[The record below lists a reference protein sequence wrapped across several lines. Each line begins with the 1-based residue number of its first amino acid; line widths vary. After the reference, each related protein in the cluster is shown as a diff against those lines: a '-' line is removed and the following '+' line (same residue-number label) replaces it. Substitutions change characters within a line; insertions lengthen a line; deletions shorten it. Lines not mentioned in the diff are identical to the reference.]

1 MTDITDGKDGETTE
15 RDIHS
20 GYTQAL
26 KPKKAIKNPTTKKY
40 KTKFPNAWNLSAQDY
55 PDAYLRFHQNPPSQY
70 IPLYQM
76 KPDPAQS
83 FNWGKK
89 KKKREHMCFGD
100 SLGFNVLFPSRNWP
114 SNLSKEKS

>member
-20 GYTQAL
+20 GHTQAL
-26 KPKKAIKNPTTKKY
+26 KPKKAIKNPTTKKC
-40 KTKFPNAWNLSAQDY
+40 KNKFPNAWNLSTQDY
-55 PDAYLRFHQNPPSQY
+55 PDAYLRFHQDPPSQY

-76 KPDPAQS
+76 KPDQLNPLIGA
-83 FNWGKK
+83 

>member
-20 GYTQAL
+20 GHTQAL
-26 KPKKAIKNPTTKKY
+26 KPKKAIKNPTTKKC

-89 KKKREHMCFGD
+89 KKKERAHVF
-100 SLGFNVLFPSRNWP
+100 WW
-114 SNLSKEKS
+114 